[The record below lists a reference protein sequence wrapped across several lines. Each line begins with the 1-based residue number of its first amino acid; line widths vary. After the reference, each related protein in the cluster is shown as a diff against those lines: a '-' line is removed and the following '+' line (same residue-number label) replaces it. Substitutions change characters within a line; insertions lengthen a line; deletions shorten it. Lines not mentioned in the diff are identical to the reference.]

1 MEDKRGTKCSPS
13 PSKEGS
19 SLLSDGSMPPSTLS
33 GSPPPPGSPSEISS
47 HCPCSPVFEQGGPSE
62 KVSMV
67 DLSSSSDEEGLI
79 PDTSRDEEFTRK
91 LFGNLNR
98 DVLEPS
104 DDGNIIILS
113 DFDEEEEVREE
124 DVTDAEATPSSAARI
139 PASTASAAT
148 DEDLKGMQDDN
159 SDDLALD
166 QEMGYGDNS
175 GDKAGSP

>member
-1 MEDKRGTKCSPS
+1 MEDKRGTKCSRS

-19 SLLSDGSMPPSTLS
+19 SLPSDDSTPPSTLS

-47 HCPCSPVFEQGGPSE
+47 RCPCSPVFEQGGPSE
-62 KVSMV
+62 KVLMV

-113 DFDEEEEVREE
+113 DSDEEVVREE

-139 PASTASAAT
+139 PALTASAAT
-148 DEDLKGMQDDN
+148 DEDLK
-159 SDDLALD
+159 
-166 QEMGYGDNS
+166 ETGYGDNS

>member
-1 MEDKRGTKCSPS
+1 
-13 PSKEGS
+13 
-19 SLLSDGSMPPSTLS
+19 
-33 GSPPPPGSPSEISS
+33 
-47 HCPCSPVFEQGGPSE
+47 VFEQGGPSE
-62 KVSMV
+62 KVLMV

-113 DFDEEEEVREE
+113 DSDEEVVREE

-139 PASTASAAT
+139 PALTASAAT
-148 DEDLKGMQDDN
+148 DEDLK
-159 SDDLALD
+159 
-166 QEMGYGDNS
+166 ETGYGDNS